1 MAVWTTLMA
10 RAVTVGPGGSAR
22 TACNSSSSHCRTRL
36 SLIDGG
42 YCSNMNSGG
51 GSVTSS
57 GGSLARDGS
66 AVWPTTEPTL
76 DRATARTTSRTSGNL
91 CFTRSPP
98 CDGLSDVTAAKPICS
113 WQVGTNPRITSP

>member
-1 MAVWTTLMA
+1 MAVWTTLIA

-22 TACNSSSSHCRTRL
+22 TACSSSSSHCRTTL

-42 YCSNMNSGG
+42 YCSKVNSGG

-66 AVWPTTEPTL
+66 AVWPRTGPTL
-76 DRATARTTSRTSGNL
+76 ASATVRTSSRTSGSR
-91 CFTRSPP
+91 CFMCP
-98 CDGLSDVTAAKPICS
+98 
-113 WQVGTNPRITSP
+113 